1 MSRNLYYFLESV
13 SRKKYLRIYTQAHD
27 INYKKLIY
35 KIFEYRKEQKENLL
49 TLSVIISTLLDNY
62 FLCKDKKLHG
72 NKKTVLRLT
81 T

>member
-35 KIFEYRKEQKENLL
+35 KIFEYKKGTKRKF
-49 TLSVIISTLLDNY
+49 VD
-62 FLCKDKKLHG
+62 FP
-72 NKKTVLRLT
+72 
-81 T
+81 